1 MPTEMF
7 WRSDGW
13 LVLTTRTFPDSV
25 FPNSSAR
32 LDVVYIKSKSD
43 REQIIHANWP
53 LYDITSTST
62 TKKQLHNSK
71 HPSRFKK
78 PDPSLNGPPFR
89 LLEKKCGTRGKR
101 GPFSRERAGK
111 REREHRRTKERKS
124 EALQGDRRCYHNMF
138 HYYSSFTVFSSSLS
152 IFSFALT
159 IHSVKF
165 LVGDDCEWKKH
176 RTTHTFLGFFLD
188 HRKRSTMPEEF
199 GSKEK

>member
-13 LVLTTRTFPDSV
+13 LFLTTRTFPDSV

-32 LDVVYIKSKSD
+32 LDVVYIKVRSG
-43 REQIIHANWP
+43 ANYSFKLTP
-53 LYDITSTST
+53 LRCHWRQPQRNNCRTQSTQVDS
-62 TKKQLHNSK
+62 KKQIHPWTGLHSDCWK
-71 HPSRFKK
+71 
-78 PDPSLNGPPFR
+78 
-89 LLEKKCGTRGKR
+89 KKCGTRGKR
-101 GPFSRERAGK
+101 GPFSRERGK
-111 REREHRRTKERKS
+111 EREREHRRTKERKS
-124 EALQGDRRCYHNMF
+124 EALQGDHRCYHNMF

-159 IHSVKF
+159 LHSAKF
-165 LVGDDCEWKKH
+165 LLGDDCEWKKH
-176 RTTHTFLGFFLD
+176 RTTHTLLGYFLD